1 MPNLCSNLL
10 TIKSRNKRLLEE
22 IKNIPY
28 SDGDEGLLGF
38 FRPMP
43 EEIKS
48 RNPGDTTRPNK
59 QEFTQKYGA
68 DNWYDWSNKY
78 WGTKWDVKGYR
89 DCSLISLDDD
99 VWMLDIEFETA
110 WNPPVEAIEFF
121 VKHARETIDS
131 MSEDEVLPSITLQ
144 YIEPGEQF
152 CGIYDFLNR
161 SESFEIDFTKDDFP
175 NSNLDYIWLEEEVEA
190 EKAYQKEMDEEW
202 KEESCS

>member
-1 MPNLCSNLL
+1 MPNLCGNLL
-10 TIKSRNKRLLEE
+10 TIKSQNKSLLEK
-22 IKNIPY
+22 IKDIPY

-48 RNPGDTTRPNK
+48 RNPGDPTRPNK

-68 DNWYDWSNKY
+68 DNWYAWSNKY
-78 WGTKWDVKGYR
+78 WGTKWDVKEYR
-89 DCSLISLDDD
+89 DCSLISLDNG

-110 WNPPVEAIEFF
+110 WNPPIEAIEFF

-131 MSEDEVLPSITLQ
+131 MSEDEVLSSVTLQ

-152 CGIYDFLNR
+152 CGVHDFLNR
-161 SESFEIDFTKDDFP
+161 MESFQANFVEEDIID
-175 NSNLDYIWLEEEVEA
+175 NLGDYIWLAEEVEA